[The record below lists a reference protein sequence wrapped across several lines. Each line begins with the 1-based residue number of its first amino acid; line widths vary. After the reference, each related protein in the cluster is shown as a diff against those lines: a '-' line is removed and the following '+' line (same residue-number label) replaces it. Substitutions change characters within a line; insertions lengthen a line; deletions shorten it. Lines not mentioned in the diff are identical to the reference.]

1 MVVSSI
7 TTKLQRR
14 LLFAFFG
21 SAALVLTIAILP
33 SSRLKAEKE
42 SSARLTQLRENI
54 DVTTSVLNALVNA
67 ETGVRGYLLTRE
79 KSYLEPYELGR
90 KQLDEALPKLVAIPG
105 HQKEIETLKRLVA
118 EQIRLSEDL
127 IARPGKPRIDWQKRL
142 MDAKRQVLAR
152 LQAEEESERL
162 ALLRQRRAAWAGDL
176 AITMLVSISVAS
188 LLYWIQ
194 KWLRDLVK
202 AQESLTLA
210 LAAEHEARISQER
223 LATSARDLV
232 NLVGH
237 EVGAPLLQIR
247 VALDTARSRVTDDNF
262 KKFYNLGMVGITR
275 IQAITKEVLELQR
288 VTELSLP
295 IKLETIELREWC
307 FTLAWELDIYR
318 IKVLVQDGS
327 FTTDKVLLRRA
338 LLNILDN
345 ALKYSSEEIVIFRCI
360 QQDESLLFII
370 RDKGVGIPH
379 EYLKDLWQPF
389 ARGRNVLSIPGR
401 GLGLVTARKSVERL
415 GGIIT
420 IASQE
425 GVGTEAVVKLPA
437 S

>member
-1 MVVSSI
+1 
-7 TTKLQRR
+7 
-14 LLFAFFG
+14 LFAFFG

-142 MDAKRQVLAR
+142 MDAKREVLAR

-176 AITMLVSISVAS
+176 VITLLVGVSVAA

-247 VALDTARSRVTDDNF
+247 VALDGARSRLLDDARSKVVDENF
-262 KKFYNLGMVGITR
+262 KKLYNLGMVGITR